1 MPYPA
6 GCAAVGSWSWPG
18 SGWLASVLGILHS
31 MSMIRTI
38 TVSLARSRHASVM
51 LGIED
56 VAQPVPEHVE
66 GQDDREDRQ
75 PGVERHPG
83 RLRQIALRGVEH
95 AAPRWRRRLLAE
107 PQERQAGL
115 GDDRS
120 GHREARLD
128 QERRQQ
134 VGKKRP
140 HTEAERRAAERARGL
155 DVLLGLDRED

>member
-6 GCAAVGSWSWPG
+6 GCAAVGSWPWPG
-18 SGWLASVLGILHS
+18 YGWLASVLGILHS

-38 TVSLARSRHASVM
+38 TVSLADSAHASAM
-51 LGIED
+51 LRIED

-83 RLRQIALRGVEH
+83 RLRQIALRGVQH
-95 AAPRWRRRLLAE
+95 AAPRRRRPLLAE

-120 GHREARLD
+120 RHREARLD
-128 QERRQQ
+128 QERRQ
-134 VGKKRP
+134 
-140 HTEAERRAAERARGL
+140 
-155 DVLLGLDRED
+155 DRKSVV